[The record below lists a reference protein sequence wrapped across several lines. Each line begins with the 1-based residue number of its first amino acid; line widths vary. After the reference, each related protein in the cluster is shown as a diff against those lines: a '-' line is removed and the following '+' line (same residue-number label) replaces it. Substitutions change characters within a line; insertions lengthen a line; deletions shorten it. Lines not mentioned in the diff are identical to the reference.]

1 MKKYILPLLIV
12 LLVAIVLVLVLSAM
26 AKPAESRPFF
36 SDEPESVLVIAH
48 RGGKGLW
55 PENTLY
61 AFREAAR
68 LGVEILEMDIHS
80 TKDGV
85 LVVIHD
91 DTVDRT
97 TDGSGAVQ
105 NYTLEELR
113 KLDAAY
119 RWTNDDGASFPYRS
133 QGIQIP
139 TLEEVLLTFSD
150 MRLNIEI
157 KPPDVR
163 IAEKLCEQIR
173 ASQSSSRVL
182 IASFHS
188 EVIQAFREKCP
199 EVATSAGE
207 EEIRTFFILNIF
219 SLTATYTPPAQ
230 AFQVPE
236 YSGRLHILT
245 PKFIRNAHR
254 RNVQVH
260 AWTINDAYT
269 MTRLIEI
276 GVDGIITDYPDLLL
290 DVLKR

>member
-1 MKKYILPLLIV
+1 MKIRIALLT
-12 LLVAIVLVLVLSAM
+12 LGCGVLVLIIFILA
-26 AKPAESRPFF
+26 AKPAEDHSFF
-36 SDEPESVLVIAH
+36 SQGPQPPWVIAH

-61 AFREAAR
+61 AFREAVQ
-68 LGVEILEMDIHS
+68 LGVDVLEMDIHS

-97 TDGSGAVQ
+97 TNGSGEVQ
-105 NYTLEELR
+105 NYTLAELQQ
-113 KLDAAY
+113 LDAGY
-119 RWTNDDGASFPYRS
+119 RWTRDDGITFPYRG
-133 QGIQIP
+133 QGITIP
-139 TLEEVLLTFSD
+139 ALEEVLLAFPE
-150 MRLNIEI
+150 MRFNIEI
-157 KPPDVR
+157 KPPDLLV
-163 IAEKLCEQIR
+163 AAKLCTQIR
-173 ASQSSSRVL
+173 ALQLSERVL
-182 IASFHS
+182 VASFHT
-188 EVIQAFREKCP
+188 EVIREFRKQCP

-207 EEIRTFFILNIF
+207 DEIRTFFILNIF
-219 SLTATYTPPAQ
+219 SLTATYTPPAH

-236 YSGRLHILT
+236 YSGRLHVLT

-269 MTRLIEI
+269 MQRLLEI

-290 DVLKR
+290 EVLGR